1 MTCTCEVVDAYLYD
15 IYRRIHTLIDSGEIQ
30 ASDEFVRESSL
41 VVSNN
46 VRIPRCSLN
55 TPVFSISFL
64 TVFCIVLFPWSLI
77 TILFHTPSE
86 AITRVKRLNSDY

>member
-1 MTCTCEVVDAYLYD
+1 MTCTCEVVDANLYD
-15 IYRRIHTLIDSGEIQ
+15 IYRRIHTLIDSGEIH

-41 VVSNN
+41 VVSHN

-64 TVFCIVLFPWSLI
+64 TLFCIVLFPWRKFSL
-77 TILFHTPSE
+77 TISP
-86 AITRVKRLNSDY
+86 